1 VAIRVLAGIQP
12 CKELSN
18 HSLPRESVAYLD
30 RHALNVFKK
39 MERDASKIDEKERM
53 FIHFI
58 EEQLHQMKRIFIFDE
73 ALVHFSL
80 EEAKIL
86 SQSIATR
93 IEALQGLFLL
103 VDHRFQLKN
112 VLSLQKIKEKL

>member
-1 VAIRVLAGIQP
+1 MQS

-18 HSLPRESVAYLD
+18 PSLPRENVAYLD

-39 MERDASKIDEKERM
+39 MKENDSKTDENEHE
-53 FIHFI
+53 FIRFI
-58 EEQLHQMKRIFIFDE
+58 EEQLQQMKRIFIFDE

-80 EEAKIL
+80 EEAKTL

-112 VLSLQKIKEKL
+112 IIALQKIKEKL